1 MRTLETLG
9 VVVSSRSD
17 RDKIVYELKSLPD
30 KLSAAFEAL
39 SETIKKPSK
48 PLYMVGCLIR
58 EYYRGCCYSFCLFLS
73 FSQISDAKTS
83 VEARYEAFA
92 ASPFKELEEVN

>member
-1 MRTLETLG
+1 MQIGIISGSRSETPAEKGSATVLAKSAFQGTQKLSGLKLMRTLETLG

-48 PLYMVGCLIR
+48 PLYMVGYIIW
-58 EYYRGCCYSFCLFLS
+58 EHS
-73 FSQISDAKTS
+73 K
-83 VEARYEAFA
+83 
-92 ASPFKELEEVN
+92 